1 MPRRNAK
8 LQRHPH
14 MVVGTGLIILRLH
27 DCRSLKAK
35 RSIVK
40 SVIGQMRSHFNVS
53 VAEIGANDAYDR
65 AEIGFCLAGS
75 DHQVIN
81 AKIDK
86 LFNFADDLGL
96 AEIIDTEM
104 EIIHL

>member
-1 MPRRNAK
+1 MTKRSSA
-8 LQRHPH
+8 QAH
-14 MVVGTGLIILRLH
+14 MVVGIGVLTFQIH
-27 DCRSLKAK
+27 DCRSLKTK

-40 SVIGQMRSHFNVS
+40 TIVHQIQNNFNAS
-53 VAEIGANDAYDR
+53 VAEVGANDIHQR
-65 AEIGFCLAGS
+65 AQIGFALAGS

-86 LFNFADDLGL
+86 IINFAEDLGL
-96 AEIIDTEM
+96 AQMIDSEM

>member
-1 MPRRNAK
+1 MTKRSSA
-8 LQRHPH
+8 QAH
-14 MVVGTGLIILRLH
+14 MVVGIGVLTFQIH
-27 DCRSLKAK
+27 DCRSLKTK

-40 SVIGQMRSHFNVS
+40 SLIHQIQNNFNAS
-53 VAEIGANDAYDR
+53 VAEVGANDIHQR
-65 AEIGFCLAGS
+65 AQIGFALAGS

-86 LFNFADDLGL
+86 IINFTEDLGL
-96 AEIIDTEM
+96 AQMIDSEM